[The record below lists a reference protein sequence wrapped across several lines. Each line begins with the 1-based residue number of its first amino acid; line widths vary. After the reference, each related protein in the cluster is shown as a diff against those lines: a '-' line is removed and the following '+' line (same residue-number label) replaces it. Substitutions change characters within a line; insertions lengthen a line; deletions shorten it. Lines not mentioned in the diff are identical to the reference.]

1 MKYVR
6 VFLQYLTTSVIF
18 DSFCGFLLTMEQ
30 SCLYATYSSEETK
43 NPNTFK
49 TMTKENPLILIYLL
63 PPFNKSEKEL
73 WIKSKYTDIGIQ

>member
-1 MKYVR
+1 MLFLTLFVAFYLQWSKVVYMLPIQVR
-6 VFLQYLTTSVIF
+6 
-18 DSFCGFLLTMEQ
+18 
-30 SCLYATYSSEETK
+30 ETK